1 MIWERI
7 LGNALVI
14 SVKFFTWK
22 ETLYVCYTEIDAENL
37 VKQPLEAQEK
47 CGYTVNTAEAIHNE
61 TKKLKDGKPW
71 PPQLNVL
78 QPENFKMPKMLGEF
92 LSTLITGKDC
102 NDQMSS
108 RQGRVKHSIT
118 QDIVYIVSN
127 SKVKTPKRLLLP
139 SITKQATN
147 KTEIINIVYR
157 LRHSVPYSILN
168 EIHTENAYI
177 VHDQQENDGVI
188 LPSTNEKK
196 HSQTML

>member
-1 MIWERI
+1 
-7 LGNALVI
+7 
-14 SVKFFTWK
+14 
-22 ETLYVCYTEIDAENL
+22 
-37 VKQPLEAQEK
+37 
-47 CGYTVNTAEAIHNE
+47 
-61 TKKLKDGKPW
+61 
-71 PPQLNVL
+71 
-78 QPENFKMPKMLGEF
+78 MPKRLGEF
-92 LSTLITGKDC
+92 LSTLVTGKDS
-102 NDQMSS
+102 NNQMSI

>member
-1 MIWERI
+1 
-7 LGNALVI
+7 
-14 SVKFFTWK
+14 
-22 ETLYVCYTEIDAENL
+22 
-37 VKQPLEAQEK
+37 
-47 CGYTVNTAEAIHNE
+47 
-61 TKKLKDGKPW
+61 
-71 PPQLNVL
+71 
-78 QPENFKMPKMLGEF
+78 MPKMLGQF
-92 LSTLITGKDC
+92 LSTLITGKDS
-102 NDQMSS
+102 NDQMSI

-127 SKVKTPKRLLLP
+127 RKVKTPKRLLLP

-177 VHDQQENDGVI
+177 VHDQQENDAVI

-196 HSQTML
+196 HLQTMLQIKLTERKKPCQVNEFV